1 MVITGTVNYVV
12 AAVASTVRTVLITST
27 SRGST
32 VVAHSN
38 NTMKKDQELKM
49 ECTRYSGFCLFF
61 YTACP
66 VSQTTL
72 RTELR

>member
-12 AAVASTVRTVLITST
+12 AAVASTVRTVLITTT

-38 NTMKKDQELKM
+38 NKMKKDQELKM
-49 ECTRYSGFCLFF
+49 E
-61 YTACP
+61 
-66 VSQTTL
+66 
-72 RTELR
+72 RTVVFVCFSILCAQSARLLYVQN